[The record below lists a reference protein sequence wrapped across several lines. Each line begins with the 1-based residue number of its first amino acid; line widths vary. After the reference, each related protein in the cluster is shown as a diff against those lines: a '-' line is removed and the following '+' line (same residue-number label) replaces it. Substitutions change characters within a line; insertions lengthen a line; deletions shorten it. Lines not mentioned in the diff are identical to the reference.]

1 MEHSRESLEN
11 LRIHELRDL
20 ARKMGVQAPTLLKKE
35 DIIEQ
40 VMAIVSGEKKP
51 YENKSNKGRPARVG
65 MGMTDIFI
73 PSLNQEQ
80 GDKNDLVAEGQKF
93 GFFVNSPE
101 ITFNISSEASEKE
114 GLLDIHPTGYGILR
128 AQGYQPSDEDVFVS
142 TQTVSENKLRAG
154 LKIKGLEREIQK
166 GKPHAIVRLLE
177 IEGIDK
183 DRYTHQTQFNDI
195 PYSPLRD
202 EITLDTPILSEL
214 KITEGSRNLVMFD
227 NSDNMS
233 TIGLE
238 LCKEVSKN
246 SKYKVIYLN
255 LDAMPEDIS
264 NFIDFEKVNI
274 PFSMSEVN
282 QISTIN
288 LAVERGK
295 RRVENGEDVVIVI
308 KEMSKL
314 LRILNT
320 AITDIVSYEDLNIK
334 ALHRIKKIIMSAKEA
349 KYGSLTII
357 MLDNVNTCPQPIK
370 DVINFEL
377 IPLFNNLIT
386 INKPA
391 R

>member
-1 MEHSRESLEN
+1 MEHNKESLEN

-20 ARKMGVQAPTLLKKE
+20 ARKLGVQAPTSLKKE
-35 DIIEQ
+35 TIIEQ
-40 VMAIVSGEKKP
+40 VMAIVNGDKKP
-51 YENKSNKGRPARVG
+51 YVKKSNKGRPARIG
-65 MGMTDIFI
+65 IDLTDMFI
-73 PSLNQEQ
+73 PSLNQDQ
-80 GDKNDLVAEGQKF
+80 GDKNDLVAENQKF
-93 GFFVNSPE
+93 GFFVNAPE

-128 AQGYQPSDEDVFVS
+128 AKGYQPSDEDVFVS
-142 TQTVSENKLRAG
+142 TQTVSENKLRPG

-183 DRYTHQTQFNDI
+183 DRYTHQTAFNEI
-195 PYSPLRD
+195 PYSPLND
-202 EITLDTPILSEL
+202 EIVIDIPSLSEL
-214 KITEGSRNLVMFD
+214 KITEGSRNLAIFD
-227 NSDNMS
+227 NSDDLS
-233 TIGLE
+233 ILGLV
-238 LCKEVSKN
+238 LCKEISRN
-246 SKYKVIYLN
+246 PKYKVVYLN
-255 LDAMPEDIS
+255 LDAMPEDVLK
-264 NFIDFEKVNI
+264 FTDFEKVNI

-288 LAVERGK
+288 LALERGK
-295 RRVENGEDVVIVI
+295 RKVENGEDVVIVI

-320 AITDIVSYEDLNIK
+320 AITDVISYEDLNIK
-334 ALHRIKKIIMSAKEA
+334 ALHRIKKMIMSAKEA

-357 MLDNVNTCPQPIK
+357 MLDNISTCPKPIK
-370 DVINFEL
+370 DIINFEL